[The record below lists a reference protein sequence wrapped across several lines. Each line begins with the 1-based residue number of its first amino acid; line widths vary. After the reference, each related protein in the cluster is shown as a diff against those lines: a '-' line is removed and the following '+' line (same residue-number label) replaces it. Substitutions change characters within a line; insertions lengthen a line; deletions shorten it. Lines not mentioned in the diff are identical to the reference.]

1 MIDIIFE
8 VVVVC
13 VVIVHIWYIRKA
25 IKKVDSHIDMLDN
38 HMNKLD
44 EHLDYIKW
52 GSK

>member
-8 VVVVC
+8 IIVIC
-13 VVIVHIWYIRKA
+13 VVLIHVWYIRKA
-25 IKKVDSHIDMLDN
+25 IKKVDEHITILDI
-38 HMNKLD
+38 HMDKLD